1 MYCVRPNLLLGLTI
15 GKNRPFIYAAYDYK
29 KTDNEYT
36 ESGKHSANKLSY
48 GNGLFTIGNNFIFS
62 KNFRMTFQLSENVLS
77 VDDGKDDRTR
87 CFFSPSLLY
96 NANLGHGNTIRGELY
111 TYVNDPQMS
120 YYNGSSQRMDQYQIL
135 RGTPELKNGHCI
147 GIESAF
153 DSNHKWGM
161 FELFTQY
168 VNMPKYIYEDVYAD
182 IDNGVFVH
190 TYQNGSAY
198 NHFLLNAEV
207 RLNLIPKRLVWMVSG
222 EYDFFKDGGREVNEF
237 VGGTDL
243 TYTDKNFIGKV
254 ELVSPITYLTK
265 GVEYKKP
272 TSLKLSLKYTFSKL
286 QIGFVAANPLMH
298 SYVKTIYTADNYS
311 NVAKA
316 YSPRLTSNMYML
328 TLSYRISYGK
338 KHKFQSVE
346 MDETQS
352 SGLLEQQNIRNE
364 EMEKAKK

>member
-1 MYCVRPNLLLGLTI
+1 
-15 GKNRPFIYAAYDYK
+15 
-29 KTDNEYT
+29 
-36 ESGKHSANKLSY
+36 
-48 GNGLFTIGNNFIFS
+48 
-62 KNFRMTFQLSENVLS
+62 
-77 VDDGKDDRTR
+77 
-87 CFFSPSLLY
+87 
-96 NANLGHGNTIRGELY
+96 
-111 TYVNDPQMS
+111 
-120 YYNGSSQRMDQYQIL
+120 
-135 RGTPELKNGHCI
+135 
-147 GIESAF
+147 
-153 DSNHKWGM
+153 
-161 FELFTQY
+161 
-168 VNMPKYIYEDVYAD
+168 
-182 IDNGVFVH
+182 
-190 TYQNGSAY
+190 
-198 NHFLLNAEV
+198 V